1 MRCSMKKKLLK
12 KIKHEIK
19 KQYPNYSEEK
29 IDEIMYGV
37 EGIYLTI
44 TKTIIIFLIAFIFGI
59 YKELLM
65 LLIAFNFIRLFAFG
79 MHASNSIVCLIL
91 SSTIFLVSSYL
102 CKYIVIPENILYVLY
117 IIFFMIIAVYAPAD
131 TIKRPLIKRKK
142 RITFKILSLI
152 IVISFFVI
160 TLLIKNDLVIN
171 SMAFGLLIESLL
183 ILPFTYKVFKM
194 PYKNYKNYGLNI

>member
-1 MRCSMKKKLLK
+1 MKKKLLK
-12 KIKHEIK
+12 KIRREIK
-19 KQYPNYSEEK
+19 KQYPNYSKEK

-44 TKTIIIFLIAFIFGI
+44 TKTIIIFLIALILGIF
-59 YKELLM
+59 KELLV

-79 MHASNSIVCLIL
+79 MHASNSVVCLIL

-117 IIFFMIIAVYAPAD
+117 MIFFIIILIYAPAD
-131 TIKRPLIKRKK
+131 TVKRPLIKRKK
-142 RITFKILSLI
+142 RIIFKILSLI
-152 IVISFFVI
+152 TVILFFII
-160 TLLIKNDLVIN
+160 TLLIKNNLIIN
-171 SMAFGLLIESLL
+171 SMVFGLLIESLL
-183 ILPFTYKVFKM
+183 ILPFTYKIFKM